1 MLGRLPAALFAA
13 LFFGALPVW
22 WFSSLDGPVSFSCAG
37 TPWRCEVRRWV
48 FFETK
53 TATYEPA
60 RISAES
66 RRQRRRSTSDW
77 RIVFTLPAGTSV
89 FPTDWGLEDERTTAE
104 QLEAARVKGEPLV
117 LERPA
122 SPIFWLAVILCVLFI
137 GSGLFIVLGRSDPAS
152 IGRGRPDA

>member
-1 MLGRLPAALFAA
+1 MLGKLSAALFAA

-22 WFSSLDGPVSFSCAG
+22 WFSTLDGPVSFSCGG
-37 TPWRCEVRRWV
+37 TPWRCEVKRWV

-66 RRQRRRSTSDW
+66 RRQRRRSSSDW

-89 FPTDWGLEDERTTAE
+89 FLTDWGLEEERTTAE
-104 QLEAARVKGEPLV
+104 QLEAARVKGVPLL

-122 SPIFWLAVILCVLFI
+122 SPIFWLAVILCVVFI